1 MSLRSQNRRIWGT
14 FAGLLRGS
22 VGLLG
27 GVDKLKHR
35 MDSSRSDST
44 PAGAVRKHILSRSRL
59 TANRGPSFLTQRGP
73 FQVAVGSGSGGW
85 SPHPAAVGP
94 DGLEPSG
101 TATGLGWSED
111 SWGSPVSSDGV
122 CGWLADGYHYP
133 KDTWGST
140 EARNRLRA

>member
-1 MSLRSQNRRIWGT
+1 M
-14 FAGLLRGS
+14 GS
-22 VGLLG
+22 INSNTAWTL
-27 GVDKLKHR
+27 
-35 MDSSRSDST
+35 
-44 PAGAVRKHILSRSRL
+44 AGATPPLQEQCKNTLSRSRL

-101 TATGLGWSED
+101 TATGFGWSED

-133 KDTWGST
+133 KDTRGST